1 MAATG
6 VLVVVVALVFAVT
19 VAGGGGAG
27 VGGDGGFITWEDLS
41 MPAGAARSST
51 WDDTAGG
58 GGGKRSGGGEQRTT
72 IVVSPDGTGHSRTVQ
87 GAVDMVPAGN
97 TRRVKIVVR
106 PGVYSCNGADLAGDG
121 VPCREKVT
129 VPITKPFVSL
139 IGMGTGH
146 TVITWHS
153 RASDVGA
160 SGHQV
165 GTFYSA
171 SVAVEADYF
180 CASHITF
187 EVYTHRTSS
196 SSSSPAGSPA
206 AAKRNSAAAAAP
218 GAVGQQAVAL
228 RLSGDKTVLYKCRI
242 LGTQDTLFDNI
253 GRHYLYNCDI
263 QGSIDFI
270 FGNARSLYQGCT
282 LHAVATSY
290 GAIAASQRSS
300 PSEESGFSF
309 VGCRLTGSGMLYL
322 GRAWGKYSRVVY
334 SYCDL
339 SGIIVPQ
346 GWSDWGDQSRTKT
359 VLFGE
364 YNCKGP
370 GASTK
375 QRVPWSRTLTYD
387 EARPFIGRSF
397 INGEQWLR
405 L

>member
-1 MAATG
+1 MAAAAG
-6 VLVVVVALVFAVT
+6 GKRCLRCGAWLVVLVLAVAGVAGA
-19 VAGGGGAG
+19 AGGGAEEG
-27 VGGDGGFITWEDLS
+27 GGFITWEDLS
-41 MPAGAARSST
+41 FPGPAGAPRG
-51 WDDTAGG
+51 TAGG
-58 GGGKRSGGGEQRTT
+58 DDAGDGDGGGRKAAGGGVRT
-72 IVVSPDGTGHSRTVQ
+72 IVVAQDGTGNSRTVQ

-97 TRRVKIVVR
+97 RRRVKILVR
-106 PGVYSCNGADLAGDG
+106 PGIY
-121 VPCREKVT
+121 REKVR

-139 IGMGTGH
+139 IGMGTGR
-146 TVITWHS
+146 TVITWNA
-153 RASDVGA
+153 RASDVDA
-160 SGHQV
+160 SGRPV

-187 EVYTHRTSS
+187 ENS
-196 SSSSPAGSPA
+196 APA
-206 AAKRNSAAAAAP
+206 APP

-228 RLSGDKTVLYKCRI
+228 RLSGDKTMLYRCRI

-253 GRHYLYNCDI
+253 GRHFLYNCDI

-300 PSEESGFSF
+300 PAEDSGFSF
-309 VGCRLTGSGMLYL
+309 VGCRLVGSGMLYL
-322 GRAWGKYSRVVY
+322 GRAWGRFARVVY
-334 SYCDL
+334 AFCDL
-339 SGIIVPQ
+339 SGIVVPQ
-346 GWSDWGDQSRTKT
+346 GWSDWGDRSRTRT
-359 VLFGE
+359 VQFGE

-375 QRVPWSRTLTYD
+375 QRVPWSRVLTYE
-387 EARPFIGRSF
+387 EARPFLGRSF
-397 INGEQWLR
+397 IDGEQWLR

>member
-1 MAATG
+1 MAAAG
-6 VLVVVVALVFAVT
+6 CERRRCACAAVVVVLMFAASVSAAGGAADGFIT
-19 VAGGGGAG
+19 WDDLSIPAAAVAAPGGVSEGAMGGGGA
-27 VGGDGGFITWEDLS
+27 VKARARHDL
-41 MPAGAARSST
+41 
-51 WDDTAGG
+51 
-58 GGGKRSGGGEQRTT
+58 ET
-72 IVVSPDGTGHSRTVQ
+72 IVVSQDGTGHSRTVQ

-97 TRRVKIVVR
+97 RRRVKILVR
-106 PGVYSCNGADLAGDG
+106 PGVY
-121 VPCREKVT
+121 REKVT

-139 IGMGTGH
+139 IGMGTGR
-146 TVITWHS
+146 TVITWNA
-153 RASDVGA
+153 RASDIDR

-187 EVYTHRTSS
+187 ENS
-196 SSSSPAGSPA
+196 APA
-206 AAKRNSAAAAAP
+206 APP

-228 RLSGDKTVLYKCRI
+228 RLSGDKTMLYRCRI

-300 PSEESGFSF
+300 PTEDSGFSF

-322 GRAWGKYSRVVY
+322 GRAWGRYARVVY

-339 SGIIVPQ
+339 SGIVVPQ
-346 GWSDWGDQSRTKT
+346 GWSDWGDRTRTKT

-364 YNCKGP
+364 YSCKGP
-370 GASTK
+370 GASTR
-375 QRVPWSRTLTYD
+375 QRVPWSRALTYE
-387 EARPFIGRSF
+387 EARPFLGRSF
-397 INGEQWLR
+397 INGEEWLR

>member
-1 MAATG
+1 MAAAATTG
-6 VLVVVVALVFAVT
+6 RERRCACAALVVAVILLAAAS
-19 VAGGGGAG
+19 VSSAASGGAA
-27 VGGDGGFITWEDLS
+27 VDGFITWDDLRI
-41 MPAGAARSST
+41 PVAAPRGVPEGAM
-51 WDDTAGG
+51 GG
-58 GGGKRSGGGEQRTT
+58 GGGVKARASHDLET
-72 IVVSPDGTGHSRTVQ
+72 IVVAQDGTGHSRTVQ

-97 TRRVKIVVR
+97 RRRVKILVK
-106 PGVYSCNGADLAGDG
+106 PGVY
-121 VPCREKVT
+121 REKVT

-139 IGMGTGH
+139 IGMGTGR
-146 TVITWHS
+146 TVITWNA
-153 RASDVGA
+153 RAADMDK

-187 EVYTHRTSS
+187 ENS
-196 SSSSPAGSPA
+196 APA
-206 AAKRNSAAAAAP
+206 APP

-228 RLSGDKTVLYKCRI
+228 RLSGDKTMLYRCRI

-300 PSEESGFSF
+300 PTEDSGFSF
-309 VGCRLTGSGMLYL
+309 VGCKLTGSGMLYL
-322 GRAWGKYSRVVY
+322 GRAWGRYARVVY

-339 SGIIVPQ
+339 SGIVVPQ
-346 GWSDWGDQSRTKT
+346 GWSDWGDRSRTKT

-364 YNCKGP
+364 YSCKGP
-370 GASTK
+370 GASTR
-375 QRVPWSRTLTYD
+375 QRVPWSRALTYE
-387 EARPFIGRSF
+387 EARPFLGRSF
-397 INGEQWLR
+397 INGEQWLK

>member
-1 MAATG
+1 MATG
-6 VLVVVVALVFAVT
+6 VLVVIVAAVFAVT
-19 VAGGGGAG
+19 VAGAAAG
-27 VGGDGGFITWEDLS
+27 VGSDGLITWDDLS
-41 MPAGAARSST
+41 IPAGAGAARST

-58 GGGKRSGGGEQRTT
+58 GSKRSAGAGGEQQATT

-87 GAVDMVPAGN
+87 GAVDMVPDGN
-97 TRRVKIVVR
+97 RRRIKILIR
-106 PGVYSCNGADLAGDG
+106 PGVY
-121 VPCREKVT
+121 REKVT

-153 RASDVGA
+153 RASDVDA

-187 EVYTHRTSS
+187 E
-196 SSSSPAGSPA
+196 
-206 AAKRNSAAAAAP
+206 NSAPPAPP

-228 RLSGDKTVLYKCRI
+228 RLSGDKTMLYRCRI

-339 SGIIVPQ
+339 SGIVVPQ
-346 GWSDWGDQSRTKT
+346 GWSDWGDLSRTKT

-364 YNCKGP
+364 YSCKGP

-375 QRVPWSRTLTYD
+375 QRVPWSRTLTYE

>member
-1 MAATG
+1 MATG
-6 VLVVVVALVFAVT
+6 VVLVVVVAVIFAVT
-19 VAGGGGAG
+19 AADAGE
-27 VGGDGGFITWEDLS
+27 FITWDDLS
-41 MPAGAARSST
+41 IPAGA
-51 WDDTAGG
+51 
-58 GGGKRSGGGEQRTT
+58 GERLTTVTTT

-87 GAVDMVPAGN
+87 GAVDMVPDGN
-97 TRRVKIVVR
+97 SRRIKILIK
-106 PGVYSCNGADLAGDG
+106 PGIY
-121 VPCREKVT
+121 REKVR

-139 IGMGTGH
+139 IGMGTGR

-153 RASDVGA
+153 RASDVDATTGR
-160 SGHQV
+160 QV
-165 GTFYSA
+165 GTFDSA

-187 EVYTHRTSS
+187 E
-196 SSSSPAGSPA
+196 
-206 AAKRNSAAAAAP
+206 NSAAAAAA

-228 RLSGDKTVLYKCRI
+228 RLSGDKTMLYRCRI

-270 FGNARSLYQGCT
+270 FGNARTLYQGCT

-375 QRVPWSRTLTYD
+375 QRVPWSRTLTYE

-397 INGEQWLR
+397 INGEQWLK

>member
-1 MAATG
+1 MAAAVG
-6 VLVVVVALVFAVT
+6 RERRCACAAVVAVVLLTAASVSSA
-19 VAGGGGAG
+19 AS
-27 VGGDGGFITWEDLS
+27 GGDGFITWDDLS
-41 MPAGAARSST
+41 IPAAATPRGVPEGAM
-51 WDDTAGG
+51 GG
-58 GGGKRSGGGEQRTT
+58 GDRGGVKASARHDLET
-72 IVVSPDGTGHSRTVQ
+72 IVVAQDGTGHSRTVQ

-97 TRRVKIVVR
+97 RRRVKILVK
-106 PGVYSCNGADLAGDG
+106 PGVY
-121 VPCREKVT
+121 REKVT

-139 IGMGTGH
+139 IGMGTGR
-146 TVITWHS
+146 TVITWNA
-153 RASDVGA
+153 RAADIDK

-171 SVAVEADYF
+171 SVAIEADYF

-187 EVYTHRTSS
+187 ENS
-196 SSSSPAGSPA
+196 APA
-206 AAKRNSAAAAAP
+206 APP

-228 RLSGDKTVLYKCRI
+228 RLSGDKTMLYRCRI

-253 GRHYLYNCDI
+253 GRHYFYNCDI

-300 PSEESGFSF
+300 PTEDSGFSF

-322 GRAWGKYSRVVY
+322 GRAWGRYARVVY

-339 SGIIVPQ
+339 SGIVVPQ
-346 GWSDWGDQSRTKT
+346 GWSDWGDRSRTKT

-364 YNCKGP
+364 YSCKGP
-370 GASTK
+370 GASTR
-375 QRVPWSRTLTYD
+375 QRVPWSRALTYE
-387 EARPFIGRSF
+387 EARPFLGRSF
-397 INGEQWLR
+397 INGEQWLK

>member
-1 MAATG
+1 MYILLLLPVVVLASSASSAATADGSFITWDDLSIPTAAAVQAGG
-6 VLVVVVALVFAVT
+6 V
-19 VAGGGGAG
+19 GGGGVKA
-27 VGGDGGFITWEDLS
+27 
-41 MPAGAARSST
+41 AAR
-51 WDDTAGG
+51 GG
-58 GGGKRSGGGEQRTT
+58 SHDLDT
-72 IVVSPDGTGHSRTVQ
+72 IVVSQDGTGHSRTVQ

-97 TRRVKIVVR
+97 RRRVKILVR
-106 PGVYSCNGADLAGDG
+106 PGVY
-121 VPCREKVT
+121 REKVT

-139 IGMGTGH
+139 IGMGSGR
-146 TVITWHS
+146 TVITWNA
-153 RASDVGA
+153 RASDIDHR

-187 EVYTHRTSS
+187 ENS
-196 SSSSPAGSPA
+196 APA
-206 AAKRNSAAAAAP
+206 APP

-228 RLSGDKTVLYKCRI
+228 RLSGDKTMLYRCRI

-253 GRHYLYNCDI
+253 GRHFLYNCEI

-300 PSEESGFSF
+300 PAEDSGFSF

-322 GRAWGKYSRVVY
+322 GRAWGRYARVVY

-339 SGIIVPQ
+339 SGIVVPQ
-346 GWSDWGDQSRTKT
+346 GWSDWGDRSRTKT

-370 GASTK
+370 GASTR
-375 QRVPWSRTLTYD
+375 QRVPWSRSLTYD
-387 EARPFIGRSF
+387 EARPFLGRSF

>member
-1 MAATG
+1 MAAAG
-6 VLVVVVALVFAVT
+6 CQRCLVAAAVVILVMISASVST
-19 VAGGGGAG
+19 AAGAAAG
-27 VGGDGGFITWEDLS
+27 EFITWDDLS
-41 MPAGAARSST
+41 IPAAARRGEPEGSG
-51 WDDTAGG
+51 DRGG
-58 GGGKRSGGGEQRTT
+58 VKARARHENLVT
-72 IVVSPDGTGHSRTVQ
+72 IVVSQDGTGHSRTVQ

-97 TRRVKIVVR
+97 SRRVKILVR
-106 PGVYSCNGADLAGDG
+106 PGVY
-121 VPCREKVT
+121 REKVT

-139 IGMGTGH
+139 IGMGTGR
-146 TVITWHS
+146 TVITWNA
-153 RASDVGA
+153 RASDIDK

-171 SVAVEADYF
+171 SVAIEADYF

-187 EVYTHRTSS
+187 ENS
-196 SSSSPAGSPA
+196 APA
-206 AAKRNSAAAAAP
+206 APP

-228 RLSGDKTVLYKCRI
+228 RLSGDKTMLYRCRI

-300 PSEESGFSF
+300 PTEDSGFSF

-322 GRAWGKYSRVVY
+322 GRAWGRYARVVY

-339 SGIIVPQ
+339 SGIVVPQ
-346 GWSDWGDQSRTKT
+346 GWSDWGDRT

-364 YNCKGP
+364 YSCKGP
-370 GASTK
+370 GASTR
-375 QRVPWSRTLTYD
+375 QRVPWSRALTYK
-387 EARPFIGRSF
+387 EARPFLGRSF
-397 INGEQWLR
+397 IDGEQWLK